1 MADNGRDYRDI
12 RKKVKPEHKTR
23 WAKRVSREVK
33 KERGLTGGY
42 DREGEI
48 KREEMETLSPVP
60 QSDA

>member
-1 MADNGRDYRDI
+1 MGQKDI
-12 RKKVKPEHKTR
+12 PRGK
-23 WAKRVSREVK
+23 K